1 MTPVVPRPGMALV
14 EELDKKVL
22 VQLLDGCK
30 FVGTL
35 RSIDVYGNL
44 VLENTYERRVCGR
57 LYHDKYCGL
66 HIVRG
71 ENIVLMGQVD
81 LDQEH
86 PAALQAVPADVIDK
100 ALKEE
105 QISDR
110 MRGNIMKQFDFLD

>member
-1 MTPVVPRPGMALV
+1 MALV
-14 EELDKKVL
+14 EELDKKVF

-30 FVGTL
+30 FLGIL

-44 VLENTYERRVCGR
+44 VLESTYERRVCGR

-81 LDQEH
+81 LDKEH
-86 PAALQAVPADVIDK
+86 PAELQAVAADVIDK
-100 ALKEE
+100 ALKDE

-110 MRGNIMKQFDFLD
+110 MRGNILKQFDFLE